1 MKSLIALRNT
11 ALETAKVQEAGPT
24 ADLAMICADLVLH
37 IESLQRQ
44 IDEMKRHDTRRRA
57 GL

>member
-1 MKSLIALRNT
+1 MKSLNALRNS
-11 ALETAKVQEAGPT
+11 ALETAKVEAGPVNEM
-24 ADLAMICADLVLH
+24 ALICADLVLH

-57 GL
+57 GLS